1 MFSQEAQRKPSPV
14 PPSEILGPQL
24 IAWSQVQKPQPV
36 PAPLPPPDRPVQ
48 SEQQPGQSASQ
59 TAQEPSQSQ
68 TAAQTLIGTIVK
80 DGRRFILKVSG
91 SNTYDLDDQDR
102 AQRYEGKQVK
112 VVGTLSAPGNSFH
125 VVSIELMS

>member
-1 MFSQEAQRKPSPV
+1 MRLAT
-14 PPSEILGPQL
+14 PPKGLPDMLRWATILKSR
-24 IAWSQVQKPQPV
+24 AWSELIV
-36 PAPLPPPDRPVQ
+36 PLPVKLPPQ
-48 SEQQPGQSASQ
+48 SSFLGSASHA
-59 TAQEPSQSQ
+59 AQEPAQSQ
-68 TAAQTLIGTIVK
+68 PAAQTLTGTIVK
-80 DGRRFILKVSG
+80 DGGRYILKVSG